1 MNEWTM
7 IEDLR
12 KATKAKHALL
22 QNHPIYESVN
32 SPRGLNVFMEHHV
45 WAVWDFMSLAKS
57 LQLAY
62 TTCRVPWTPP
72 RRADLARFIN
82 EIIRDEESD
91 LDHNGR
97 ASSHFESY
105 LQSMEAVGAST
116 SAILKFIKELEVGEH
131 WKTAL
136 NRSSP
141 PEASARFVSRNLEII
156 DKGDTIEIASSFA
169 FGRELVLPRIFS
181 LILSGLNEKAK
192 DNPRWNPLKYYLKR
206 HIELDGHE
214 HGKAAEAMVTETVG
228 KSTDGWQKAKNA
240 AIAALEERVR
250 LWDSIHQS
258 VVQGQDGENVNLP
271 ESADVSQ
278 EE

>member
-57 LQLAY
+57 LQLEH
-62 TTCRVPWTPP
+62 TSCIIPWTPP

-97 ASSHFESY
+97 PASHFESY
-105 LQSMEAVGAST
+105 LLSMKSVGAST
-116 SAILKFIKELEVGEH
+116 TAIGNFIKELESGTH
-131 WKTAL
+131 WKIAL
-136 NRSSP
+136 AKSTPPQSSI
-141 PEASARFVSRNLEII
+141 RFVSHTLKTAE
-156 DKGDTIEIASSFA
+156 KGNAIEIASSFA

-181 LILSGLNEKAK
+181 LFLSGLNDSTK
-192 DNPRWNPLKYYLKR
+192 DRSRWSPLKHYLER

-214 HGKAAEAMVTETVG
+214 HGEAAETLIIETVG
-228 KSTDGWQKAKNA
+228 KSIDGWRIAKNA
-240 AIAALEERVR
+240 AIAALDERVR
-250 LWDSIHQS
+250 LWDSIH
-258 VVQGQDGENVNLP
+258 
-271 ESADVSQ
+271 ESI
-278 EE
+278 ERNRT